1 METLL
6 ALFIGGIVIGTIV
19 VMFGGGGAAIYL
31 GILTAVIGLS
41 AASATSTSLVTA
53 LPSVIIGAFTY
64 YRQGRIN
71 FKYGNQLLIA
81 ALPTVV
87 IGSLIAPFI
96 PARLYSWIVG
106 IILVLLGINMVWQ
119 LHAPQ
124 HDSTTISGKS
134 RLKAILFGILAGLM
148 VGVGGMSGGAAVIAG
163 LFLLGL
169 PSISAAATS
178 SYVLACMS
186 VLGTLLHISS
196 GNVDW
201 SIAISLMLGAMIG
214 AAIAPHLLT
223 VVVNSRVGKYFQP
236 TMAGLLVILGIK
248 TLIGAS

>member
-1 METLL
+1 METLI

-31 GILTAVIGLS
+31 GILTAVIGLP
-41 AASATSTSLVTA
+41 AAAATSTSLVTA
-53 LPSVIIGAFTY
+53 LPSVIIGAITY

-81 ALPTVV
+81 ALPTVI
-87 IGSLIAPFI
+87 IGSLVAPYI
-96 PARLYSWIVG
+96 PTPLYSWIVG
-106 IILVLLGINMVWQ
+106 IILILLGINMFWQ

-124 HDSTTISGKS
+124 HDETTINGSN
-134 RLKAILFGILAGLM
+134 RLKAVLFGILAGLM

-169 PSISAAATS
+169 PSVSAAATS

-186 VLGTLLHISS
+186 LLGTTLHISS

-201 SIAISLMLGAMIG
+201 SIAISLMIGAMIG
-214 AAIAPHLLT
+214 AAAAPHLLT
-223 VVVNSRVGKYFQP
+223 VVINSKVGKYFQP
-236 TMAGLLVILGIK
+236 AMAGLLIILGIK